1 MSLSP
6 KAPLPPRRPPNKGK
20 KKRKNSN
27 FFLLPRL
34 HQGLM
39 GTVTDGANG
48 MRPGRGSAL
57 ILARLVTYAPVA
69 GPSAE
74 HAAPRD
80 PRCRRAGTMTGTEPK
95 QTEGRGSASSS
106 SLLIVLQSVSFS
118 LRAVRPH
125 RCPAAVSS
133 PALPLSV
140 SISPC
145 YVSLPPCRT
154 SLLCLLSPT
163 QPPSTPTNVPTEADL
178 MDDPCFGD

>member
-1 MSLSP
+1 
-6 KAPLPPRRPPNKGK
+6 
-20 KKRKNSN
+20 
-27 FFLLPRL
+27 
-34 HQGLM
+34 M

-48 MRPGRGSAL
+48 MCPGRGSAL

-118 LRAVRPH
+118 LRAFRPH
-125 RCPAAVSS
+125 RRPHH
-133 PALPLSV
+133 
-140 SISPC
+140 
-145 YVSLPPCRT
+145 R
-154 SLLCLLSPT
+154 SLLVPSHCLFLSPPVTSHSLHVARPSSAFLSPT

>member
-1 MSLSP
+1 
-6 KAPLPPRRPPNKGK
+6 
-20 KKRKNSN
+20 
-27 FFLLPRL
+27 
-34 HQGLM
+34 M

-118 LRAVRPH
+118 LRAFRPH
-125 RCPAAVSS
+125 RRSLLVPS

-154 SLLCLLSPT
+154 SLLCLFIPNAAPFHSH
-163 QPPSTPTNVPTEADL
+163 
-178 MDDPCFGD
+178 